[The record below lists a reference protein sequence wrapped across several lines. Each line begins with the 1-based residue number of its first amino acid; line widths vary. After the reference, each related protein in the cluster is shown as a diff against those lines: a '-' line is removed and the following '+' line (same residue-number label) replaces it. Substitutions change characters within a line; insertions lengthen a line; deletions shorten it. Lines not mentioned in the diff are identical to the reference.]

1 MKKYFITIMLFLSMS
16 GVVLAGPE
24 NVTLITPTEG
34 ALQDAPAGLYEV
46 GRTHNTGPEIKI
58 ISPEM
63 ADEYSPPV
71 NINIVFK
78 PVDDAE
84 VDMSKFKVEYIKLMS
99 LDITDRFMKYTT
111 PDGIKIQNAD
121 FPRGKHKLK
130 LTIGDNKGGITEEIF
145 TVKLR

>member
-1 MKKYFITIMLFLSMS
+1 MKKYLLTLTISLYMS
-16 GVVLAGPE
+16 GVVLAGSE
-24 NVTLITPTEG
+24 RVTLITAAEG

-46 GRTHNTGPEIKI
+46 GRVHNTGPEIKI

-78 PVDDAE
+78 PTDDAE